1 MADLIESL
9 RQSFADP
16 VTRHAMLVHFPIAVS
31 MLAIPFV
38 GILPFLGARRATVF
52 RLGLALTLFAVAVI
66 AWQASE
72 AGEAAFSVVE
82 ARLPS
87 QQARD
92 VLGEHAEL
100 GERIA
105 LAIAGTSVL
114 VGATLI
120 RNRWARLAVSSL
132 AVTAAVATA
141 ALVTITAH
149 DGGRLVHHL
158 DRAPASWN
166 SD

>member
-1 MADLIESL
+1 M
-9 RQSFADP
+9 
-16 VTRHAMLVHFPIAVS
+16 
-31 MLAIPFV
+31 
-38 GILPFLGARRATVF
+38 
-52 RLGLALTLFAVAVI
+52 I

-72 AGEAAFSVVE
+72 AGEAAYSVVE

-100 GERIA
+100 GERVA
-105 LAIAGTSVL
+105 LAMAGTSLL
-114 VGATLI
+114 VGATLV
-120 RNRWARLAVSSL
+120 RTRWARLTASAL
-132 AVTAAVATA
+132 ALAAAVATA